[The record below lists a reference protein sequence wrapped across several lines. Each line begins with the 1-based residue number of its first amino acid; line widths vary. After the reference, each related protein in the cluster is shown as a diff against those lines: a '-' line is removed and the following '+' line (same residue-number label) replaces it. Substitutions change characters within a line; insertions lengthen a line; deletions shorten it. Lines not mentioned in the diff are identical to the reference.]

1 MGRNTDALRR
11 VCFLES
17 VAPQPIVHDMRPPRS
32 CTLLAALA
40 MALAAVSISAAPAPA
55 APEADAQRVEVPG
68 ALDAEWGPYR
78 RAYGASAFFERFTRT
93 RPLIQAQMQVRP
105 TAPDA

>member
-1 MGRNTDALRR
+1 MGRNTEARCR
-11 VCFLES
+11 GGFLES
-17 VAPQPIVHDMRPPRS
+17 VAPLRIVHDMRPSRS
-32 CTLLAALA
+32 GKLLAALA
-40 MALAAVSISAAPAPA
+40 FALAAALTRAAAAPA

-93 RPLIQAQMQVRP
+93 RPLIQAQ
-105 TAPDA
+105 